1 MSRPLRIVRE
11 ALATIVS
18 NKLRFFM
25 MITAIF
31 IGIVSLTV
39 VICISQ
45 GTKQRVMLLVSRH
58 GLDTLMVRPGSGKK
72 TSAPGGDRSIVSLSE
87 DDAKAIE
94 ASVRN
99 VLRVAPVQNQR
110 GMDVK
115 YKERS
120 ITTTV
125 FGVTPA
131 WAEVRGFGASEG
143 AFISAEDMMLSSRV
157 CLLGRTV
164 KKTLFAD
171 ADPVGQTIRIRNVA
185 FIVKGV
191 LVEKGAS
198 VSGKD
203 RDDRIVIPL
212 STASKRLFAQT
223 YLNQIVVQARDVRS
237 IHETAKDIRALL
249 RERHGLRPGAIN
261 DFSIREPKELA
272 DMASGTSATLTALLL
287 AMAGISMLAGGL
299 VIMNIMLISVSERR
313 AEIGLRRAVGARKR
327 DITRQMLIE
336 CLSVA
341 LAGGLLGVL
350 FGMGITTVLSLAGI
364 AASKVGWLPFAVS
377 VVCCSA
383 IAIAFGIYP
392 AQKAASIDPIVALRS

>member
-1 MSRPLRIVRE
+1 MLRPLRIARE
-11 ALATIVS
+11 ALATIAG
-18 NKLRFFM
+18 NRLRFLM
-25 MITAIF
+25 MIAAIF
-31 IGIVSLTV
+31 IGIASLTV

-45 GTKQRVMLLVSRH
+45 GTKQRVMMLVSRH
-58 GLDTLMVRPGSGKK
+58 GLDALMIRPGSGKESG
-72 TSAPGGDRSIVSLSE
+72 TPGGDRSIVSLSE
-87 DDAKAIE
+87 ADALAIE
-94 ASVRN
+94 TSVRN

-110 GMDVK
+110 GLEVK
-115 YKERS
+115 YAEKS
-120 ITTTV
+120 ITTMV

-131 WAEVRGFGASEG
+131 WAEVRRFGAAEG
-143 AFISAEDMMLSSRV
+143 EFISGEDMMLSSRV

-164 KKTLFAD
+164 KKSLFGD

-198 VSGKD
+198 ASGKD

-212 STASKRLFAQT
+212 TAASKRLFART
-223 YLNQIVVQARDVRS
+223 YLNQIVIQVRDVRA
-237 IHETAKDIRALL
+237 IHSTADDIRTLL
-249 RERHGLRPGAIN
+249 RERHGLRSGAVD
-261 DFSIREPKELA
+261 DFAIREPKELI
-272 DMASGTSATLTALLL
+272 DVASGTSTTLTALLL
-287 AMAGISMLAGGL
+287 AMAGIAMLVGGI

-327 DITRQMLIE
+327 DITGQMLIE

-350 FGMGITTVLSLAGI
+350 FGVGVTTVLSLAGI
-364 AASKVGWLPFAVS
+364 AASRVGWLPFAVS

-383 IAIAFGIYP
+383 IAVVFGIYP
-392 AQKAASIDPIVALRS
+392 AKKAASIDPIAALRS

>member
-1 MSRPLRIVRE
+1 MSSPLRIARE
-11 ALATIVS
+11 ALATIAG

-31 IGIVSLTV
+31 IGIASLTV

-45 GTKQRVMLLVSRH
+45 GTKQRVMMLVSRH
-58 GLDTLMVRPGSGKK
+58 GLDALMIRPGSGKK
-72 TSAPGGDRSIVSLSE
+72 AGAPGGDRSIVSLSE
-87 DDAKAIE
+87 DDARAIE

-120 ITTTV
+120 IATTV
-125 FGVTPA
+125 FGVTTA
-131 WAEVRGFGASEG
+131 WAEVRGFGAAEG

-157 CLLGRTV
+157 CLLGRTARES
-164 KKTLFAD
+164 LFGD

-198 VSGKD
+198 ASGKD

-223 YLNQIVVQARDVRS
+223 YLNQIVVQARDVRA
-237 IHETAKDIRALL
+237 IQETAKDIRALL
-249 RERHGLRPGAIN
+249 RERHGLRPGAID

-287 AMAGISMLAGGL
+287 AMAGISMLVGGL

-350 FGMGITTVLSLAGI
+350 FGVGITTVLSLAGI
-364 AASKVGWLPFAVS
+364 AASKAGWLPFAVS

-392 AQKAASIDPIVALRS
+392 AKKAASIDPIAALRS

>member
-1 MSRPLRIVRE
+1 
-11 ALATIVS
+11 
-18 NKLRFFM
+18 M
-25 MITAIF
+25 MIAAIF
-31 IGIVSLTV
+31 IGIASLTV

-45 GTKQRVMLLVSRH
+45 GTKQRVMMLVSRH
-58 GLDTLMVRPGSGKK
+58 GLDALMIRPGSGKK
-72 TSAPGGDRSIVSLSE
+72 TSAPSGDRSIVSLLQ
-87 DDAKAIE
+87 DDARAIE
-94 ASVRN
+94 ASVQN

-115 YKERS
+115 YKEKL
-120 ITTTV
+120 IATTV

-143 AFISAEDMMLSSRV
+143 AFISAEDMMLNSRV
-157 CLLGRTV
+157 CLLGRTA
-164 KKTLFAD
+164 KKSLFGD
-171 ADPVGQTIRIRNVA
+171 ADPLGQTIRIRNVA

-191 LVEKGAS
+191 LIEKGAS

-212 STASKRLFAQT
+212 STASKRLFAQA
-223 YLNQIVVQARDVRS
+223 YLNQIVVQARDVRV
-237 IHETAKDIRALL
+237 IHKTAKDIQTLL
-249 RERHGLRPGAIN
+249 RKRHGLRPGVID

-287 AMAGISMLAGGL
+287 AMAGISMLVGGL

-327 DITRQMLIE
+327 DITSQMLIE
-336 CLSVA
+336 CLSVS

-350 FGMGITTVLSLAGI
+350 FGVGITTVLSLAGI
-364 AASKVGWLPFAVS
+364 AAGKAGWLPFAVS

-392 AQKAASIDPIVALRS
+392 AKKAASINPIAALQS